1 MNADAGSALLRGRFG
16 AAPAD
21 YSGPF
26 ISVPLPDRSGKL
38 LLINTG
44 ATSAEIDA
52 LNEPAR
58 GRQRDIIAWAAL
70 ALVASVFA
78 AIWLAASGS
87 ASAAWIAPAGTAALG
102 AAAGTVVYR
111 AQGEQMVAEQ
121 AKAIASVPSLVR
133 SPLLPGQGRR
143 SLGAGIADHFQN
155 LPAHTDD
162 DTERQIRYEMSFWL
176 HGYAA
181 KYGTSDESA
190 GMIELMNAEA
200 SLKTLR
206 SLQKDKAARSSG
218 RRRA

>member
-1 MNADAGSALLRGRFG
+1 METNAGSSLLRGRFG
-16 AAPAD
+16 SAPAD

-26 ISVPLPDRSGKL
+26 INVALPDRSGEL

-44 ATSAEIDA
+44 ATTAELDA

-58 GRQRDIIAWAAL
+58 ERQRNIVAWTAVAL
-70 ALVASVFA
+70 AASVFA
-78 AIWLAASGS
+78 AIWLAVSGS
-87 ASAAWIAPAGTAALG
+87 ASAAWIAPAGTTVLG
-102 AAAGTVVYR
+102 AAAGAVFYR
-111 AQGEQMVAEQ
+111 TQGQRMVAEQ
-121 AKAIASVPSLVR
+121 AAAISAAPSLVR

-143 SLGAGIADHFQN
+143 SLGAGIADHFQD
-155 LPAHTDD
+155 LPAQTDD

-200 SLKTLR
+200 SLRTLR
-206 SLQKDKAARSSG
+206 SLQKDKAA
-218 RRRA
+218 A